1 MVRATGSATHCLLH
15 MASRPEDGMTTF
27 LVTVG
32 IGLSTAAI
40 LALSAVA
47 FTLEYA
53 VSRVAN
59 FAHGEFLTIGAYAAY
74 SGQHFFHQN
83 VAAAALIAAAAGM
96 LAGLALNAGLIEQ
109 FKGRSSITI
118 FIATLGA
125 ALIVENVLII
135 AYGAASVSYSFGQGS
150 LHHVGPFLWTTTD
163 LEEIFSALAL
173 AGLIYLLLQRTRF
186 GKAVRAVS
194 QDRALAQVSGI
205 PARRVIMQTWGLA
218 GAVSGFAGFV
228 LADTIGTFGPTLGL
242 NFLLLTITATVAG
255 GLGRPYATLG
265 GALIVG
271 LVIQISGTYTSSA
284 YELVWAFLLLVL
296 LMLFRP
302 NGVFV
307 RRSAAEVRA

>member
-1 MVRATGSATHCLLH
+1 
-15 MASRPEDGMTTF
+15 MTTF

-40 LALSAVA
+40 LALSAVG

-74 SGQHFFHQN
+74 SGQHIFHQN

-109 FKGRSSITI
+109 FRGRSAITV

-125 ALIVENVLII
+125 ALIVENLLII
-135 AYGAASVSYSFGQGS
+135 IYGAASVSYSFGQGS

-163 LEEIFSALAL
+163 LEVIFSALAV

-205 PARRVIMQTWGLA
+205 PARRVIMRTWALA

-228 LADTIGTFGPTLGL
+228 LADTIGTFGPQLGF

-265 GALIVG
+265 GAVIVG

-284 YELVWAFLLLVL
+284 YQLVFAFLFLVL

-302 NGVFV
+302 NGLFV

>member
-1 MVRATGSATHCLLH
+1 VFVTSAQRAK
-15 MASRPEDGMTTF
+15 DDMTTF

-32 IGLSTAAI
+32 VGLATAAI

-59 FAHGEFLTIGAYAAY
+59 FAHGEFLTIGAYVAY
-74 SGQHFFHQN
+74 STAGIFHQN
-83 VAAAALIAAAAGM
+83 VVAAAVVAAASGA
-96 LAGLALNAGLIEQ
+96 LAGLVLNAVVIEQ
-109 FKGRSSITI
+109 FKGRSAITVL
-118 FIATLGA
+118 IATLGV
-125 ALIVENVLII
+125 ALIVENVLDMI
-135 AYGAASVSYSFGQGS
+135 YGAANVSYTFAQGG

-163 LEEIFSALAL
+163 IEVIISALVV
-173 AGLIYLLLQRTRF
+173 AGLIYLVLQRTRF
-186 GKAVRAVS
+186 GKAIRAVS

-205 PARRVIMQTWGLA
+205 PARQIVMQTWALA
-218 GAVSGFAGFV
+218 GAVAGFAGFA
-228 LADTIGTFGPTLGL
+228 LADTIGTFGPLLGF

-265 GALIVG
+265 GAVIVG
-271 LVIQISGTYTSSA
+271 LAIQIAGTYTSSA
-284 YELVWAFLLLVL
+284 YELVFAFLLLVV

-307 RRSAAEVRA
+307 RRSSVAVRA

>member
-1 MVRATGSATHCLLH
+1 
-15 MASRPEDGMTTF
+15 MTTF
-27 LVTVG
+27 LVSVG

-40 LALSAVA
+40 LSLSAVA
-47 FTLEYA
+47 FTLQYA

-74 SGQHFFHQN
+74 SGQAVFHQN
-83 VAAAALIAAAAGM
+83 VAAAAVIAALAGAA
-96 LAGLALNAGLIEQ
+96 AGLALNVAVIEQ
-109 FKGRSSITI
+109 FRGRSAITV
-118 FIATLGA
+118 FIATLGV
-125 ALIVENVLII
+125 ALIAENVLILI
-135 AYGAASVSYSFGQGS
+135 YGAANVSYTFAQGN
-150 LHHVGPFLWTTTD
+150 LHHVGPFLWTTSD
-163 LEEIFSALAL
+163 IEVIISALAV

-205 PARRVIMQTWGLA
+205 PARRIVMQTWALA
-218 GAVSGFAGFV
+218 GAVAGFAGFM
-228 LADTIGTFGPTLGL
+228 LALTIGTFGPTLGFS
-242 NFLLLTITATVAG
+242 FLLLTITATVAG

-271 LVIQISGTYTSSA
+271 LVLQIAGTYTSSE
-284 YELVWAFLLLVL
+284 YELVYAFLLLVI

-307 RRSAAEVRA
+307 RRSAVAVRA

>member
-1 MVRATGSATHCLLH
+1 MS
-15 MASRPEDGMTTF
+15 TF
-27 LVTVG
+27 LVSVG
-32 IGLSTAAI
+32 IGLATAAI
-40 LALSAVA
+40 LSLSAVA

-53 VSRVAN
+53 VSRIAN

-74 SGQHFFHQN
+74 SGQALFHQN
-83 VAAAALIAAAAGM
+83 IAAAALTAAAAG
-96 LAGLALNAGLIEQ
+96 LVAALVLNAGLIEQ
-109 FKGRSSITI
+109 FRGRSAITV

-125 ALIVENVLII
+125 SLILQNLLVMV
-135 AYGAASVSYSFGQGS
+135 YGAANVSYSFAQGS

-163 LEEIFSALAL
+163 IEVIFSALAA

-205 PARRVIMQTWGLA
+205 PARRIVMQTWALA
-218 GAVSGFAGFV
+218 GAVSGFAGFA
-228 LADTIGTFGPTLGL
+228 LADTIGTFSPTLGFG
-242 NFLLLTITATVAG
+242 FLLLTITATVAG
-255 GLGRPYATLG
+255 GIGRPYATLG

-271 LVIQISGTYTSSA
+271 LVLQLAGTYTSSA
-284 YELVWAFLLLVL
+284 YELVYAFLFLVL

-307 RRSAAEVRA
+307 RRGATAVRA

>member
-1 MVRATGSATHCLLH
+1 MS
-15 MASRPEDGMTTF
+15 TF
-27 LVTVG
+27 LVSVG
-32 IGLSTAAI
+32 LGLATAAI
-40 LALSAVA
+40 LSLSAVA

-74 SGQHFFHQN
+74 TGQRFFHQN

-109 FKGRSSITI
+109 FRGRSAITV

-125 ALIVENVLII
+125 AIIVENVLDIV
-135 AYGAASVSYSFGQGS
+135 YGAANVSYTFVQGG
-150 LHHVGPFLWTTTD
+150 LHHVGPFLWTTSD
-163 LEEIFSALAL
+163 IEVIFSALAI
-173 AGLIYLLLQRTRF
+173 AGLIYLLLQHTRF

-205 PARRVIMQTWGLA
+205 PARRVVMQTWALA
-218 GAVSGFAGFV
+218 GALSGFAGFV
-228 LADTIGTFGPTLGL
+228 LAATLGTFGPTLGFS
-242 NFLLLTITATVAG
+242 FLLLTITASVAG
-255 GLGRPYATLG
+255 GIGRPYATFG

-271 LVIQISGTYTSSA
+271 LVIQIAGAYTSSA
-284 YELVWAFLLLVL
+284 YQLVYAFLLLVV

-307 RRSAAEVRA
+307 RRSTAAVRA

>member
-1 MVRATGSATHCLLH
+1 
-15 MASRPEDGMTTF
+15 MTTF

-83 VAAAALIAAAAGM
+83 VAAAAVIAAAAGM

-163 LEEIFSALAL
+163 LEVIFSALAL

-194 QDRALAQVSGI
+194 QDRTLAQVSGI

-228 LADTIGTFGPTLGL
+228 LADTIGTFGPTLGF

>member
-1 MVRATGSATHCLLH
+1 
-15 MASRPEDGMTTF
+15 MTTF

-40 LALSAVA
+40 LALSAVG

-74 SGQHFFHQN
+74 SGQHIFHQN

-109 FKGRSSITI
+109 FRGRSAITV

-125 ALIVENVLII
+125 ALIVENLLII
-135 AYGAASVSYSFGQGS
+135 VYGAASVSYSFGQGS

-163 LEEIFSALAL
+163 LEVIFSALAV

-205 PARRVIMQTWGLA
+205 PARRVIMRTWALA

-228 LADTIGTFGPTLGL
+228 LADTIGTFGPQLGF

-284 YELVWAFLLLVL
+284 YQLVFAFLFLVL

-302 NGVFV
+302 NGLFV